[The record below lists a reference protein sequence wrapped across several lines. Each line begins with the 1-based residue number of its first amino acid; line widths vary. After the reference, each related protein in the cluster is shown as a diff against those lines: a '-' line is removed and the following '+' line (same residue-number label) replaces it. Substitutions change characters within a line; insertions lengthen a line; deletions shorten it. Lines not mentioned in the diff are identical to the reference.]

1 MCHTNYHYAMKTTI
15 DGAGRIVVPK
25 ALRDRLALAAGSEV
39 EIELVGD
46 GVLLRPAAADS
57 AIVAEDG
64 VLVHRGGKAVAL
76 DVAAFIRE
84 ARAQRTATSSG
95 GR

>member
-1 MCHTNYHYAMKTTI
+1 MKTTI

-25 ALRDRLALAAGSEV
+25 TLRDRLALVAGSEV
-39 EIELVGD
+39 ELELVGD
-46 GVLLRPAAADS
+46 GVLLRPAASGS

-64 VLVHRGGKAVAL
+64 VLVHRGGHPLTL
-76 DVAAFIRE
+76 DVAAFLRD
-84 ARAQRTATSSG
+84 ARALRSATRAG